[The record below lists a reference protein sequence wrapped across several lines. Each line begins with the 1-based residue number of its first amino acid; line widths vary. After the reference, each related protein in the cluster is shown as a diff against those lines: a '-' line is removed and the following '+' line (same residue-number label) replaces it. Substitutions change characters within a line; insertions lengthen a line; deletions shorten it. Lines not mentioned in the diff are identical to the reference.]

1 MCHCLVKLDV
11 VTVPVYARFRCLSFI
26 INTNHNN
33 DDYNLDDVLS
43 DDVCRTTLHPA
54 RAAQAQ
60 CRKCPPSA
68 TQVAEVTKCSCR
80 PLPLGQQ
87 KRGRSST
94 EIGRSE
100 PTLPSP
106 SFLPFLLFFVFVLF
120 LFCSFLINFIFLLVF
135 VFKIVL

>member
-1 MCHCLVKLDV
+1 MKLDV
-11 VTVPVYARFRCLSFI
+11 VIFPVYVRFRCLSFI
-26 INTNHNN
+26 INTSHNN

-60 CRKCPPSA
+60 CRKCQPSA

-80 PLPLGQQ
+80 PLPVEQQ

-106 SFLPFLLFFVFVLF
+106 PFLPFLRYFSCFV
-120 LFCSFLINFIFLLVF
+120 FCSFLINFIFLLVF
-135 VFKIVL
+135 V